1 MPEILSSK
9 VLDTNPPGEVLD
21 VTIHDIITPIEALC
35 NEVID
40 IKSFSENLDVVINN
54 NITQNEFQHGTAAHF
69 TSLIEFFATVAAL
82 SSYTDSLLQIEAFST
97 IYILNHP
104 GEFQHGTAAHFANTI
119 EFSAAV
125 AGPSGYTDSLLQV
138 EYQSLES
145 SNSNVQTS
153 FITRTNT
160 NSLSYSEILYRQ
172 NKESLVLFEY
182 GLKALADSFG
192 LLDIL
197 YGIFKDNNA
206 LSEFQANRVG
216 DSSIYTEFIN
226 SVLRNDILLP
236 IETVF
241 RQKADSTPV
250 LELLYRSSSDQVLP
264 FEWVGAKL
272 IVSDGLLPIEIKGF
286 LNTDYINPV
295 EIIAAN
301 QRLDLILP
309 IEYLF
314 SITNDKLIR
323 QSLLYG
329 VAKDYVNPIEILSRT
344 LLDINIPIEVIA
356 IGVRTDSRA
365 LLENLLG
372 VNKDQFKVLEAL
384 SGNLNDYTNTIE
396 WISSTVAAYT
406 DSLIIS
412 EILGSFNKDIINPLS
427 FFTRVRTDV
436 KNRLESIVSLS
447 KTDVTTPIEFL
458 LTLSTLRVDA
468 NLELEIR
475 TYLILDNALPFE
487 FGGLSPKTLLSSL
500 DRISMQRLKVRISVS
515 RVTCDEY
522 LLKPVR

>member
-82 SSYTDSLLQIEAFST
+82 SSYTDSLLQ
-97 IYILNHP
+97 
-104 GEFQHGTAAHFANTI
+104 
-119 EFSAAV
+119 
-125 AGPSGYTDSLLQV
+125 V

-145 SNSNVQTS
+145 LNSNVQTS
-153 FITRTNT
+153 FITRTNI

-236 IETVF
+236 IETV
-241 RQKADSTPV
+241 
-250 LELLYRSSSDQVLP
+250 
-264 FEWVGAKL
+264 
-272 IVSDGLLPIEIKGF
+272 
-286 LNTDYINPV
+286 
-295 EIIAAN
+295 
-301 QRLDLILP
+301 
-309 IEYLF
+309 
-314 SITNDKLIR
+314 
-323 QSLLYG
+323 
-329 VAKDYVNPIEILSRT
+329 
-344 LLDINIPIEVIA
+344 
-356 IGVRTDSRA
+356 
-365 LLENLLG
+365 
-372 VNKDQFKVLEAL
+372 
-384 SGNLNDYTNTIE
+384 
-396 WISSTVAAYT
+396 
-406 DSLIIS
+406 
-412 EILGSFNKDIINPLS
+412 
-427 FFTRVRTDV
+427 
-436 KNRLESIVSLS
+436 
-447 KTDVTTPIEFL
+447 
-458 LTLSTLRVDA
+458 
-468 NLELEIR
+468 
-475 TYLILDNALPFE
+475 
-487 FGGLSPKTLLSSL
+487 
-500 DRISMQRLKVRISVS
+500 
-515 RVTCDEY
+515 
-522 LLKPVR
+522 